1 VKAEVTNALRSALS
15 FKFSSPEFCFIRFS
29 PKDINNFQKELGEMV
44 AQHLTRHSVL
54 LKSNEFFWKC
64 VPQQSDQHNMFSLN
78 QHKSGNLKHITF
90 YCDVKQLVGGVIFF
104 KFPAHLPPLHKHK
117 VEKCLLDFMTRTATA
132 LEELHS
138 IGVAHLDVRVPNI
151 CFAREEGKYIVKLI
165 DLDRCKDDTVQD
177 LYGYT
182 GEMYTCQNPKD
193 WRSSQ
198 YDWKQLGLLAAAIIF
213 ERSHEDIVKDPRVC
227 GDVCL
232 NQLIHEGKC
241 YLCREV

>member
-1 VKAEVTNALRSALS
+1 L
-15 FKFSSPEFCFIRFS
+15 
-29 PKDINNFQKELGEMV
+29 
-44 AQHLTRHSVL
+44 
-54 LKSNEFFWKC
+54 
-64 VPQQSDQHNMFSLN
+64 
-78 QHKSGNLKHITF
+78 GNLKHITF
-90 YCDVKQLVGGVIFF
+90 HCDVKLLGGGVIFF
-104 KFPAHLPPLHKHK
+104 KFPAHLPPLHKRE

-132 LEELHS
+132 LEELHG
-138 IGVAHLDVRVPNI
+138 IGAAHLDVRVPNI

-165 DLDRCKDDTVQD
+165 DLDRCRDDMVQD

-182 GEMYTCQNPKD
+182 GKMYTCKIQKD
-193 WRSSQ
+193 WKSSQ

>member
-78 QHKSGNLKHITF
+78 QRKSGNLKHITF
-90 YCDVKQLVGGVIFF
+90 YCDVKLLVSGVIYF
-104 KFPAHLPPLHKHK
+104 KFPAHFPPLHKHK

-165 DLDRCKDDTVQD
+165 DLDRCRDDTVK
-177 LYGYT
+177 
-182 GEMYTCQNPKD
+182 TCMDTQARRTRQNPKD

-241 YLCREV
+241 YLC